1 MTDDIKSTIC
11 SKAWNYPII
20 NLANNELT
28 MCCHTVHQR
37 VQDNEIENLGVD
49 IFTKFQPIQETKF
62 DLLKGIKSDSCSY
75 CWRLEE
81 KNIGSSRTGFD
92 DFARYVASTNYFNT
106 YDKREVANKLSTLT
120 IDEKFQMSKNLVAPK
135 NIEIFVGNHC
145 DLKCVY
151 CNEWFSSQWMVE
163 KKKYDEI
170 DQNWKRNDGLTQES
184 SSLETV
190 WWDWFENHI
199 YDKPDIIAFLGGEP
213 LLMNKLYSHIDR
225 ILNKYNSFD
234 LGRPIWISI
243 VSNFNTP
250 PAYFDKFM
258 KLIPKIL
265 ETPWVHLDLSVSI
278 ESLGDKTEFI
288 RTGAKWDRIEKN
300 IRQLLSAV
308 AAMENRGKFSFNI
321 MSALNALAIPD
332 LPNFYRFI
340 VDIQR
345 EYDIAVNVRGSQV
358 VYPNWLQ
365 PSILSESFSEN
376 VDEAIEILS
385 ANKLPEKKYR
395 FGPWLHYISHLQEV
409 KKAILDPDKNLQN
422 RREFVWYI
430 RLLEERRGINFRK
443 TFPELVDFF
452 NMCDRL

>member
-1 MTDDIKSTIC
+1 MC
-11 SKAWNYPII
+11 S
-20 NLANNELT
+20 
-28 MCCHTVHQR
+28 
-37 VQDNEIENLGVD
+37 
-49 IFTKFQPIQETKF
+49 
-62 DLLKGIKSDSCSY
+62 SD
-75 CWRLEE
+75 
-81 KNIGSSRTGFD
+81 
-92 DFARYVASTNYFNT
+92 
-106 YDKREVANKLSTLT
+106 
-120 IDEKFQMSKNLVAPK
+120 
-135 NIEIFVGNHC
+135 
-145 DLKCVY
+145 
-151 CNEWFSSQWMVE
+151 
-163 KKKYDEI
+163 
-170 DQNWKRNDGLTQES
+170 
-184 SSLETV
+184 
-190 WWDWFENHI
+190 
-199 YDKPDIIAFLGGEP
+199 

-225 ILNKYNSFD
+225 ILNKYNSFN

-385 ANKLPEKKYR
+385 ANKIGR
-395 FGPWLHYISHLQEV
+395 AHV
-409 KKAILDPDKNLQN
+409 
-422 RREFVWYI
+422 
-430 RLLEERRGINFRK
+430 
-443 TFPELVDFF
+443 
-452 NMCDRL
+452 